1 MVDRQDSDG
10 QGHIVWL
17 DLEMTGLNAISPD
30 SDAILDEIVE
40 IGVIVTDGNLKPVN
54 EGINLVVKPSDKALH
69 NMNSFVTEM
78 HRTSGLLEKIRDGI
92 SVTEAEKQV
101 MEYLKKSVP
110 GGRQSAPMG
119 GNTISMDRRFLAK
132 YMPTVEDYV
141 HYRNIDVSAL
151 KELLRRWF
159 PYVTDPKVFEKK
171 GGHRALADAV
181 DSIRELAYYR
191 ALLLK
196 VPRIGDA
203 KVKKSAQEAMELF
216 PGLGK

>member
-54 EGINLVVKPSDKALH
+54 EGINLVVKPSEKALH

>member
-1 MVDRQDSDG
+1 MVDRQDSEG

-54 EGINLVVKPSDKALH
+54 EGINLVVKPSEKALH